1 MKSIYQK
8 LILLLGVA
16 GVISSCNEAQ
26 REKVFHTTKTPIT
39 RLTPTSIEFP
49 QSYVADVQAIQFVEV
64 KPKVEGFV
72 QQILVDE
79 GEKVQKGRPLF
90 RLSSEEY
97 SVSVKEAQANYKQ
110 SEAELQMAEYEA
122 ERIERLV
129 KKNILS
135 KIRLDQVMTQI
146 KP

>member
-16 GVISSCNEAQ
+16 GVVSSCSEAQ

-64 KPKVEGFV
+64 KPKA
-72 QQILVDE
+72 
-79 GEKVQKGRPLF
+79 
-90 RLSSEEY
+90 
-97 SVSVKEAQANYKQ
+97 VSYTHLTLPTKLEV
-110 SEAELQMAEYEA
+110 
-122 ERIERLV
+122 
-129 KKNILS
+129 
-135 KIRLDQVMTQI
+135 
-146 KP
+146 